1 MNSLVLTCGIYDTNI
16 KKSLQVLIDN
26 GIDKD
31 EAGTVLQALGYTLL
45 NVELEKQFK
54 DLLFPSK

>member
-16 KKSLQVLIDN
+16 KKSLQVLIDS